1 MADGTSSGTTT
12 RVLTVPNLL
21 SFARILMIPVFV
33 TLIVH
38 HGTELQGLLLF
49 ALVASTDWVDGY
61 IARRTNQV
69 SELGK
74 ILDPTADR
82 LAIAA
87 GLIAMVVR
95 GAFPLWA
102 AMLILVRDGL
112 ILLAGAV
119 LLATRGGRIDVR
131 YIGKVA
137 TFGLM
142 MGIPLVA
149 WGALGEPFSA
159 AALALGW
166 TSYSI
171 GLVEYYV
178 ATWLYV
184 GDLRRAF
191 LSA

>member
-1 MADGTSSGTTT
+1 MGERSGSAAG
-12 RVLTVPNLL
+12 RVLTVPNAL
-21 SFARILMIPVFV
+21 SFARILLIPAFVALMI
-33 TLIVH
+33 H
-38 HGTELQGLLLF
+38 HGTEMQGLLLF
-49 ALVASTDWVDGY
+49 GFVASTDWVDGY

-87 GLIAMVVR
+87 ALIAMVVR

-102 AMLILVRDGL
+102 ALLILVRDGL
-112 ILLAGAV
+112 ILLAGLV
-119 LLATRGGRIDVR
+119 LLATRGGRIEVR

-149 WGALGEPFSA
+149 WGALGEPFPA
-159 AALALGW
+159 AALTLGW
-166 TSYSI
+166 TFFGVGI
-171 GLVEYYV
+171 IEYYA

-191 LSA
+191 A

>member
-1 MADGTSSGTTT
+1 MAGGESSGATT
-12 RVLTVPNLL
+12 RILTVPNLL
-21 SFARILMIPVFV
+21 SFARILLIPVFV
-33 TLIVH
+33 ALIVH

-49 ALVASTDWVDGY
+49 GFVASTDWVDGY

-69 SELGK
+69 SDLGK

-87 GLIAMVVR
+87 ALIAMVIR

-102 AMLILVRDGL
+102 ALLILVRDGL
-112 ILLAGAV
+112 LLLVGA
-119 LLATRGGRIDVR
+119 LLLVTRGGHIDVR
-131 YIGKVA
+131 RLGKVA

-142 MGIPLVA
+142 TGVPLVA
-149 WGALGEPFSA
+149 WGALGEPFPA

-166 TSYSI
+166 TFFAVGI
-171 GLVEYYV
+171 VEYYV
-178 ATWLYV
+178 TTWLYV

-191 LSA
+191 STT